1 MGLGGLGSEEGVTG
15 KMSVKSVFVRWA
27 CVGLVL
33 GLVTIGIGYTTRS
46 PNVVLVARGESG
58 SSLGLNLVT
67 EPVLLAIPVLF
78 ALGYGLTAA
87 LLAVRKPGVGRLIRW
102 VSPIVLV
109 IPVVVCLLALPRHYE
124 LVASGEPGHYP
135 QTPAAVVAI
144 AIVIVAP
151 AVSVVRGLRD
161 RDKNLTPAQND

>member
-1 MGLGGLGSEEGVTG
+1 M
-15 KMSVKSVFVRWA
+15 
-27 CVGLVL
+27 
-33 GLVTIGIGYTTRS
+33 
-46 PNVVLVARGESG
+46 
-58 SSLGLNLVT
+58 NLVT

-87 LLAVRKPGVGRLIRW
+87 LLAVRKPGVRRLIRW

-124 LVASGEPGHYP
+124 LVASGEPGHHP
-135 QTPAAVVAI
+135 QTPAAVVAL
-144 AIVIVAP
+144 AIVIVAL
-151 AVSVVRGLRD
+151 AVSVVRVLRD